1 MLRDLAEYPA
11 RREQRSDAVPVG
23 VVVLDA
29 CRAADSKPPRD
40 VADHG
45 FDDGQTVDATEQRG
59 VRVVIHDLRLQLRAF
74 RDVRRI
80 GHDQIDAAL
89 EPWQQVPIGDITL
102 MQMDRCITGGLAV
115 GSITTRPRQGGGSFS
130 TA

>member
-11 RREQRSDAVPVG
+11 RREQRSDAVPPVG

-45 FDDGQTVDATEQRG
+45 FDDGQTVGTTEQCG

-74 RDVRRI
+74 GDVRRI
-80 GHDQIDAAL
+80 GNDQIDAAL
-89 EPWQQVPIGDITL
+89 EPWQQVPIGDI
-102 MQMDRCITGGLAV
+102 A
-115 GSITTRPRQGGGSFS
+115 
-130 TA
+130 